1 MFGIAQ
7 SERRPFRVR
16 VRQLVS
22 ECTSLPVTRCVLA
35 VQSGVSPLIERAPAQ
50 LGTLAHGASTP
61 GHCGPRPHEGG
72 GKCNVGPS
80 ADSAGIGRGEVIP
93 QPRGRPC
100 AVSANEHLRRCI
112 HRVLTGAGGSV
123 ETVQTHQN
131 GYPIG
136 TAQTQHLTR
145 GGLVYGRRYRK
156 NIGCTESS
164 SRPVG
169 LVENQAKLKPAW
181 FDEPVGHLRRAS
193 VRSTY
198 CVGKKL

>member
-7 SERRPFRVR
+7 SERRPLRVR

-22 ECTSLPVTRCVLA
+22 GCTSLPVTRCVLA
-35 VQSGVSPLIERAPAQ
+35 VQSGVSPLIERAQ
-50 LGTLAHGASTP
+50 LGTLAHDASTP
-61 GHCGPRPHEGG
+61 GRCGPRPHEGG
-72 GKCNVGPS
+72 GECAVGPS

-100 AVSANEHLRRCI
+100 AVSPNEYLRRCI

-123 ETVQTHQN
+123 ETVQTHRN
-131 GYPIG
+131 GYPKG
-136 TAQTQHLTR
+136 TVQTQHLTR
-145 GGLVYGRRYRK
+145 GGLVCGRRYRK
-156 NIGCTESS
+156 NIGCTESR

-181 FDEPVGHLRRAS
+181 FGEPSGQLRRAS

-198 CVGKKL
+198 FVGKNL